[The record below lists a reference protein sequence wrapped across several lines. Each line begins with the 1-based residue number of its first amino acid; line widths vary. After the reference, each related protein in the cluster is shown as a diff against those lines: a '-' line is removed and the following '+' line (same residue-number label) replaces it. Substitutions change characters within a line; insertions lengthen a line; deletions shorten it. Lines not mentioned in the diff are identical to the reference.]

1 MTPITQKKFNLLL
14 VVSVVIFLFYTA
26 HLYRTVFGTEETSGR
41 EATVRENNTRGVPT
55 LVQFSEGYTTVS
67 TKNGPAQSNKAQAA
81 TTATTA
87 QSAQTGKP
95 QYNTTVRITQTA
107 QFTTEQAATVR
118 TTQTAQVTE
127 AKNNTTV
134 RTTKNSSKFSKA
146 KVYSSVGTAKKG
158 TSKPFIYLTQTE
170 KCLPQN
176 LQEIG
181 DELMCNCDVIV
192 LSYRTVCQEDNRTHV
207 SYIFVGEGSWNLGR
221 NILYSIARERLSGYH
236 YYIFLDDDV
245 DLRFNSLTPH
255 EMKVMTPFRAFEA
268 WLLDYEPAV
277 GIVDQPGPQDARSI
291 LQKRRMKC
299 GVNEPSMAVP
309 TVWFDAILN
318 AFHYKAIKHILP
330 YPTQYD
336 KESWW
341 ASQLHVMCSMELK
354 FRGQTLMFVPVTV
367 NNPQHRQYPRSG
379 QRFSAQ
385 ARNFVEE
392 IQKSTPAV
400 YQNRPLFEKLKSR
413 LLIEYP
419 TLKASTYC
427 MNVSRHQ
434 PIVPYLHFESATM
447 ET

>member
-1 MTPITQKKFNLLL
+1 MLTRHALHSLSSVTYGIMVLP
-14 VVSVVIFLFYTA
+14 VSLIFIKSIFLFF
-26 HLYRTVFGTEETSGR
+26 LFP
-41 EATVRENNTRGVPT
+41 ATIRENNTGGVPT
-55 LVQFSEGYTTVS
+55 LIQFSKEHTTVR
-67 TKNGPAQSNKAQAA
+67 TENGPALSNKTQAA
-81 TTATTA
+81 TTATTP
-87 QSAQTGKP
+87 QSAQTSKS
-95 QYNTTVRITQTA
+95 QYNKTVKITQSA
-107 QFTTEQAATVR
+107 QFSTEQTTTVR
-118 TTQTAQVTE
+118 TTQTAQATAV
-127 AKNNTTV
+127 KDNTTV
-134 RTTKNSSKFSKA
+134 RTTKNSTQLSKA
-146 KVYSSVGTAKKG
+146 KVDSSIGTAKKR
-158 TSKPFIYLTQTE
+158 TSKPFVYLTQTE

-176 LQEIG
+176 LNAIG
-181 DELMCNCDVIV
+181 DELTCDCDVIV
-192 LSYRTVCQEDNRTHV
+192 LSYRKVCQEDNRTHF

-221 NILYSIARERLSGYH
+221 NILYSVAKERLPGYH

-255 EMKVMTPFRAFEA
+255 EMKGVSPFRAFEA

-277 GIVDQPGPQDARSI
+277 GIVDQPGPQNAMSI

-299 GVNEPSMAVP
+299 GINESSMAVP
-309 TVWFDAILN
+309 AVWFDAIFN

-379 QRFSAQ
+379 QRFGAQ
-385 ARNFVEE
+385 ARTFVKD
-392 IQKSTPAV
+392 IQKSAPAV

-419 TLKASTYC
+419 TLEASTYC

-434 PIVPYLHFESATM
+434 PIVPYLHFESTNL

>member
-1 MTPITQKKFNLLL
+1 MQ
-14 VVSVVIFLFYTA
+14 
-26 HLYRTVFGTEETSGR
+26 
-41 EATVRENNTRGVPT
+41 T
-55 LVQFSEGYTTVS
+55 LVQFSEGYS
-67 TKNGPAQSNKAQAA
+67 TISTENGPAQSNKAHGV

-87 QSAQTGKP
+87 QPAQIS
-95 QYNTTVRITQTA
+95 NTTVRITQSA
-107 QFTTEQAATVR
+107 P
-118 TTQTAQVTE
+118 VTE
-127 AKNNTTV
+127 AKDNATV
-134 RTTKNSSKFSKA
+134 RTTKNSTPLSEP

-170 KCLPQN
+170 KCLPGN
-176 LQEIG
+176 LHEIG
-181 DELMCNCDVIV
+181 DELTCKCDVIV

-221 NILYSIARERLSGYH
+221 NILYSIARERLPSYH
-236 YYIFLDDDV
+236 YYIFLDDDA

-255 EMKVMTPFRAFEA
+255 EMKVVSPFRAFEA

-277 GIVDQPGPQDARSI
+277 GIVDQPGPQDAMSI

-299 GVNEPSMAVP
+299 GINEPTMAVP
-309 TVWFDAILN
+309 TVWFDAIFN

-341 ASQLHVMCSMELK
+341 ASQLYVMCAIELK
-354 FRGQTLMFVPVTV
+354 FRGQTLMFVPVSV

-379 QRFSAQ
+379 QRFGAQ
-385 ARNFVEE
+385 ARTFVEE
-392 IQKSTPAV
+392 IQKSAPAV
-400 YQNRPLFEKLKSR
+400 YQNRLLFEKLKRR

-419 TLKASTYC
+419 TLEASTYC

-434 PIVPYLHFESATM
+434 PIVPYLHFESAST